1 MGDQKP
7 FQCDACDQ
15 SFRQKQL
22 LKRHQNLYHNP
33 NYVPPTPKEKTHECP
48 ECSRTFRHK
57 GNLIRHMALHD
68 PDSTEQ
74 EKAMAL
80 KIGRQKKI
88 QIIDGQQVEVL
99 TGDDEED
106 EEEED
111 PDQEMPLE
119 GQKMMA
125 VEGQDGQQYVVLEV
139 IQLPENAAENN
150 VDIKPKIT
158 GVKSSPS
165 KPKLA
170 SPVANTPKLAN
181 SEKKQADI
189 ASAFGFDDEDDD

>member
-1 MGDQKP
+1 M
-7 FQCDACDQ
+7 F
-15 SFRQKQL
+15 
-22 LKRHQNLYHNP
+22 
-33 NYVPPTPKEKTHECP
+33 
-48 ECSRTFRHK
+48 
-57 GNLIRHMALHD
+57 
-68 PDSTEQ
+68 Q

-139 IQLPENAAENN
+139 IQLPENQDQ
-150 VDIKPKIT
+150 DIKPKLSPIKEHHL
-158 GVKSSPS
+158 GSSPPAKKIKTDS
-165 KPKLA
+165 
-170 SPVANTPKLAN
+170 N
-181 SEKKQADI
+181 EKKQADL
-189 ASAFGFDDEDDD
+189 ASAFGFDDDDEEDEDE

>member
-1 MGDQKP
+1 MMVYFIFFP
-7 FQCDACDQ
+7 
-15 SFRQKQL
+15 
-22 LKRHQNLYHNP
+22 
-33 NYVPPTPKEKTHECP
+33 
-48 ECSRTFRHK
+48 
-57 GNLIRHMALHD
+57 
-68 PDSTEQ
+68 Q
-74 EKAMAL
+74 EKALAL

-88 QIIDGQQVEVL
+88 QIIDGQHVEVF

-106 EEEED
+106 EEDEEYEGICLFILTLFVYIFVKTFLLFNFPADEDDLVD
-111 PDQEMPLE
+111 PNVE
-119 GQKMMA
+119 QKMMA

-181 SEKKQADI
+181 SEKVTI
-189 ASAFGFDDEDDD
+189 WNL